1 MASDRSKA
9 AAPAAT
15 GGVARP
21 RRKMVRTSEEVQRW
35 SALLAEE
42 MISWPNVRSKPMFG
56 FYAYYRGDVLFTILP
71 RTRGFDSGSLLIL
84 KFNPMPEELLER
96 ARADA
101 RLDTSTRV
109 SGKGWF
115 TFELASEDDLRDALG
130 WIQQAFACAA
140 RPPRERVNRK
150 RVAPRKKSRRAR

>member
-1 MASDRSKA
+1 MARNRSQSA
-9 AAPAAT
+9 SSA
-15 GGVARP
+15 GNSGVARP
-21 RRKMVRTSEEVQRW
+21 RRRMVRTSEEVQRW

-42 MISWPNVRSKPMFG
+42 LVSWPNVRSKPMFG

-71 RTRGFDSGSLLIL
+71 RTRSFDSGRLLIL
-84 KFNPMPEELLER
+84 KFDPMPEALLER

-109 SGKGWF
+109 PGQGWF
-115 TFELASEDDLRDALG
+115 TFELASEDDLRGALW
-130 WIQQAFACAA
+130 WIQQAFSSAA

-150 RVAPRKKSRRAR
+150 RVAPRKKSRRTR

>member
-1 MASDRSKA
+1 
-9 AAPAAT
+9 
-15 GGVARP
+15 VARP
-21 RRKMVRTSEEVQRW
+21 RRKMVRTSGEVQRW
-35 SALLAEE
+35 TALLAEE

-71 RTRGFDSGSLLIL
+71 RTRGFDSGNLLIL
-84 KFNPMPEELLER
+84 KFEAMPEELLKR

-109 SGKGWF
+109 PGKGWF
-115 TFELASEDDLRDALG
+115 TFELACEDDLRDALG
-130 WIQQAFACAA
+130 WIQHAFACAT

-150 RVAPRKKSRRAR
+150 RAAPGKKSRRAR